1 MQSLHYNVAI
11 IGAGVAGLTAALV
24 LAKQGL
30 KVAVF
35 DSQGPEKRSFGEC
48 VHGNI
53 TPILAK
59 LNLLEQFEQTGHF
72 ALQGYQIEWDGAGE
86 YERHLLASP
95 HGTGWILNRSAFDK
109 TLFLQAQQAGVE
121 IFWHARLHHLKLQ
134 GEKWDLVIKHDDGTH
149 SSVTANFAIDASGR
163 ARVLTRKLGVS
174 EKKADTLIACCSYL
188 QHSATHS
195 MFAKKAIIQSDQ
207 YGWWY
212 LVPFSSS
219 QSSLCYFTDTDLS
232 IPKSADALLEM
243 ANTHSALTQYL
254 TACEP
259 DKTTPFKIIPAYSSS
274 LASYFGKRWL
284 ALGDAACSYDPLSSY
299 GVTSA
304 LGSAFYGASALLKY
318 FNNEPQ
324 YLGVYQQ
331 LMQAR
336 FLDFL
341 EQKDIEYSKVSHY
354 QSAFWHRRKVA

>member
-30 KVAVF
+30 KVVVF

-53 TPILAK
+53 APILAK
-59 LNLLEQFEQTGHF
+59 LDLLEQFEQAGHF

-95 HGTGWILNRSAFDK
+95 HGTGWILNRSEFDK
-109 TLFLQAQQAGVE
+109 TLLLQAQQAGVE
-121 IFWHARLHHLKLQ
+121 VFWHARLHDLKWQ
-134 GEKWDLVIKHDDGTH
+134 GKKWDLVIKHNDGTH
-149 SSVTANFAIDASGR
+149 STVTADFAVDASGR

-188 QHSATHS
+188 AHKTPHS
-195 MFAKKAIIQSDQ
+195 MFAKKAIIQSDPH
-207 YGWWY
+207 GWWY
-212 LVPFSSS
+212 LVPFSST
-219 QSSLCYFTDTDLS
+219 QSSLCYFTDTDLAT
-232 IPKSADALLEM
+232 PKSPNVLLEM
-243 ANTHSALTQYL
+243 AKEHTALAQYL
-254 TACEP
+254 MTCEP
-259 DKTTPFKIIPAYSSS
+259 DKTTPFKIVPAYSSS
-274 LASYFGKRWL
+274 IDRYFGKRWL

-304 LGSAFYGASALLKY
+304 LGSAFYGASAMLKY
-318 FNNEPQ
+318 FNGEPE
-324 YLGVYQQ
+324 YLGVYEQ

-341 EQKDIEYSKVSHY
+341 TRKNTEYSKVSHY
-354 QSAFWHRRKVA
+354 QSAFWQRRQVA